1 MADLNRLLGS
11 IGKKIF
17 IDYYYD
23 FKKPNLDKKALA
35 EKLLREN
42 PKADSIVGQVTRV
55 SCAIRIFKDNLH
67 IEALDNVINSR
78 VDGSTVRKARE
89 ILKQEK

>member
-23 FKKPNLDKKALA
+23 FKKPNLDK
-35 EKLLREN
+35 
-42 PKADSIVGQVTRV
+42 
-55 SCAIRIFKDNLH
+55 
-67 IEALDNVINSR
+67 
-78 VDGSTVRKARE
+78 
-89 ILKQEK
+89 

>member
-1 MADLNRLLGS
+1 MAELNRLLGS

-17 IDYYYD
+17 IDYYYEL
-23 FKKPNLDKKALA
+23 KKPNLDKKVLS

-55 SCAIRIFKDNLH
+55 NCAIRIFENDLQ
-67 IEALDNVINSR
+67 IEALENIINSR
-78 VDGSTVRKARE
+78 VDGFTIKKAKD
-89 ILKQEK
+89 ILKLEK